1 MFSGSGKMT
10 ADMLLAHV
18 NVVSYDLAV
27 RLANVL
33 KECSFQLVIAV
44 SGQEV
49 WGRLLWVR
57 VRSVHYCS
65 LHCVV
70 CAGRVSLPQEL
81 QDCEV
86 QGYPSPCQGSHML
99 HAAVVPTA
107 PPSAPPLALPP
118 DCQACSA
125 AVGDPGPLPTGRAL
139 HTGGSRGRV
148 SQHIIC

>member
-70 CAGRVSLPQEL
+70 CAG
-81 QDCEV
+81 
-86 QGYPSPCQGSHML
+86 
-99 HAAVVPTA
+99 
-107 PPSAPPLALPP
+107 
-118 DCQACSA
+118 
-125 AVGDPGPLPTGRAL
+125 
-139 HTGGSRGRV
+139 
-148 SQHIIC
+148 